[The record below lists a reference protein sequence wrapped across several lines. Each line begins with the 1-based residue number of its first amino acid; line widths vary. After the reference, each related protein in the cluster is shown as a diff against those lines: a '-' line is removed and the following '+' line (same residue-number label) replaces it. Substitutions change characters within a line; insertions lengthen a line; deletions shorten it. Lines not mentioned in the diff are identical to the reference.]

1 MTTWAIIPVK
11 PLRESKRRL
20 SHMLSAD
27 ERADLILTF
36 LDNLLLMLNATPG
49 IDRIL
54 VVSGDPLVTTLAEK
68 YGALVLNEPTPTGLN
83 TAVARGM
90 AYAAGQ
96 GAPSVLILPA
106 DLPFARDEDI
116 DAMLRSLDIVGR
128 PLLAVC
134 GDETDQGTNALLLAP
149 PGDFTFRYGPGSF
162 RAHLAEAA
170 AQGRAIYT
178 INAPGLRFDL
188 DTENDWLAYCGA
200 PVAGD

>member
-36 LDNLLLMLNATPG
+36 LDNLLLTLNATPG

-68 YGALVLNEPTPTGLN
+68 YGALVLIEPAPTGLN
-83 TAVARGM
+83 AAVTRGAAHAAQAGATAALV
-90 AYAAGQ
+90 
-96 GAPSVLILPA
+96 LPA
-106 DLPFARDEDI
+106 DLPFARVEDI
-116 DAMLRSLDIVGR
+116 EHMLKPLTADRR
-128 PLLAVC
+128 PLLVLC
-134 GDETDQGTNALLLAP
+134 GDEAEAGTNALLLAP
-149 PGDFTFRYGPGSF
+149 PVDFTFHYGPGSY
-162 RAHLAEAA
+162 RAHLAEAEER
-170 AQGRAIYT
+170 GRAT
-178 INAPGLRFDL
+178 CVINAPGLRFDL
-188 DTENDWLAYCGA
+188 DTESDWEVYCGS